1 MQKNS
6 WNRFL
11 EAQNGSRWGSSYEEA
26 LAEIRKGRKYSH
38 WIWYVFPQL
47 RGLGRSEASF
57 FFGLENKAQAEAY
70 LSHEILGA
78 RLLEITG
85 VLLAL
90 PESNI
95 LRIVSGVD
103 AVKLRSCMTLFAQT
117 KNAPPVFE
125 AVLQKYFNGKRDE
138 KTLALLALS

>member
-6 WNRFL
+6 WNHFL

-90 PESNI
+90 P
-95 LRIVSGVD
+95 
-103 AVKLRSCMTLFAQT
+103 
-117 KNAPPVFE
+117 
-125 AVLQKYFNGKRDE
+125 
-138 KTLALLALS
+138 

>member
-1 MQKNS
+1 M
-6 WNRFL
+6 
-11 EAQNGSRWGSSYEEA
+11 
-26 LAEIRKGRKYSH
+26 
-38 WIWYVFPQL
+38 
-47 RGLGRSEASF
+47 GRSEASF

-70 LSHEILGA
+70 LSHEILGV

-117 KNAPPVFE
+117 ENAPPVFE

>member
-6 WNRFL
+6 WNHFL

-57 FFGLENKAQAEAY
+57 FFGLENRAQAEAY
-70 LSHEILGA
+70 LSHEILGV